1 MLSLSYF
8 NCFAN
13 LKLVVSHWNYD
24 IHVQCI
30 YVMEFYLVVLMRAK
44 LRFHILLLYL
54 GVIVSEYNSD
64 NDLKRQMRKFY
75 ANAKHV
81 N

>member
-1 MLSLSYF
+1 M
-8 NCFAN
+8 
-13 LKLVVSHWNYD
+13 
-24 IHVQCI
+24 
-30 YVMEFYLVVLMRAK
+30 VLMRAK

-75 ANAKHV
+75 ANANMLIRKFF
-81 N
+81 